1 MKILFSRM
9 ATICGL
15 TIALAGCPSD
25 PNKNSMTLGS
35 GGGTGNPGSG
45 GGTGNPG
52 SGGSTVGTGMGPII
66 GTPIVTFDTMATGT
80 AGFALDAYHDTV
92 QKNLTDPLTAASPVP
107 TIAYDDT
114 QGSPTAGSLTVTAPY
129 FGASQYVDI
138 QKNVQTTPQN
148 WMGKTMHV
156 RIKVSIGTFR
166 GGVQLYAKSGMAFM
180 FGGTYINFAA
190 GSNWQEF
197 VLNVTAP
204 MTVIPGYDPT
214 NIVSYGLQINS
225 GSAGAT
231 QAPVTFN
238 VDSFSIDP
246 PLPPMTMDASAER
259 GADASVDSATEAAA
273 GDTVGDLGATD
284 LASTDGGAGDAAT
297 DAATE

>member
-1 MKILFSRM
+1 M
-9 ATICGL
+9 
-15 TIALAGCPSD
+15 
-25 PNKNSMTLGS
+25 
-35 GGGTGNPGSG
+35 
-45 GGTGNPG
+45 
-52 SGGSTVGTGMGPII
+52 
-66 GTPIVTFDTMATGT
+66 
-80 AGFALDAYHDTV
+80 
-92 QKNLTDPLTAASPVP
+92 QKNLTDPATAASPVP

-114 QGSPTAGSLTVTAPY
+114 QGSPTAGSLMVTAPY

-156 RIKVSIGTFR
+156 RIKVSSGTFR

-231 QAPVTFN
+231 QTPVTFN

-246 PLPPMTMDASAER
+246 PLPPVMDAATE
-259 GADASVDSATEAAA
+259 GHADASVD
-273 GDTVGDLGATD
+273 
-284 LASTDGGAGDAAT
+284 AAT
-297 DAATE
+297 DVATDVTTPDVAAADGGNTDVATE